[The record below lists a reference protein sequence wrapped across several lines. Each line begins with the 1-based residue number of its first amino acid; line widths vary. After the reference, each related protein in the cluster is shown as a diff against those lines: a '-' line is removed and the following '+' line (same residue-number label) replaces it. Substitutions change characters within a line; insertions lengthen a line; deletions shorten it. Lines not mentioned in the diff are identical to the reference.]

1 MSFSLDSDLIE
12 NTMLHIEVEG
22 SQWRADVTWPSFDH
36 LLWLLYMYLEPICYV
51 QNSYVPCTK
60 VMNTLNAII

>member
-36 LLWLLYMYLEPICYV
+36 LLWLLYMYLEPMCYV
-51 QNSYVPCTK
+51 
-60 VMNTLNAII
+60 